1 MGLVQNLKKTLNY
14 LVDKII
20 VSGSFHYIKHL
31 AKQTTKK
38 QDNSLSTESLPNP
51 LTQEN
56 LDTTIVTSSA
66 DTSEKTTM
74 EMETDVVMQARD
86 WAITRIEK
94 MGTTESV
101 DQIYDRLAMMD
112 EWYEWF
118 DLDKMDGMDYI
129 VLEDTTQSSESE
141 I

>member
-1 MGLVQNLKKTLNY
+1 MDLVQSLKKTLNSW
-14 LVDKII
+14 VDKIL
-20 VSGSFHYIKHL
+20 VATSFHYIKHL

-51 LTQEN
+51 LTQESPS
-56 LDTTIVTSSA
+56 TTIATSSA
-66 DTSEKTTM
+66 DTSEKTT
-74 EMETDVVMQARD
+74 METDVVMQARD
-86 WAITRIEK
+86 WAINRIDTMDSNENA
-94 MGTTESV
+94 EQV
-101 DQIYDRLAMMD
+101 YDRLAMMD

-129 VLEDTTQSSESE
+129 VLEDTTQQSE

>member
-1 MGLVQNLKKTLNY
+1 MVLVQNLRKTLSNSAS
-14 LVDKII
+14 KI
-20 VSGSFHYIKHL
+20 L
-31 AKQTTKK
+31 AELLSVFIRRRAKLILKK
-38 QDNSLSTESLPNP
+38 PDNSLSTESLQNH

-56 LDTTIVTSSA
+56 LDTTIAISSA
-66 DTSEKTTM
+66 DTSEKII
-74 EMETDVVMQARD
+74 METDVVMQARD
-86 WAITRIEK
+86 WAINRIEE
-94 MGTTESV
+94 MATTESV

>member
-1 MGLVQNLKKTLNY
+1 MVLVQNLRKTLSNSAS
-14 LVDKII
+14 KI
-20 VSGSFHYIKHL
+20 L
-31 AKQTTKK
+31 ADLLSVFIRRRAKLILKK
-38 QDNSLSTESLPNP
+38 PDNSLLTESLQNH

-56 LDTTIVTSSA
+56 LDTTIATSSA
-66 DTSEKTTM
+66 DTSEKII
-74 EMETDVVMQARD
+74 METDVVMQARD
-86 WAITRIEK
+86 WAINRIEK

-129 VLEDTTQSSESE
+129 VLEDTTQNSESE

>member
-1 MGLVQNLKKTLNY
+1 MVLVRNLKKTLTNS
-14 LVDKII
+14 VSKI
-20 VSGSFHYIKHL
+20 L
-31 AKQTTKK
+31 AELLSAFITRRAKLILKK
-38 QDNSLSTESLPNP
+38 PDNSSSTESLQNP
-51 LTQEN
+51 LTTEFQSS
-56 LDTTIVTSSA
+56 TIVTSSA

-74 EMETDVVMQARD
+74 ETTDVVMQARN
-86 WAITRIEK
+86 WAIMHIEEMAK
-94 MGTTESV
+94 NESV

-129 VLEDTTQSSESE
+129 VLEDTTRGSESE

>member
-1 MGLVQNLKKTLNY
+1 M
-14 LVDKII
+14 
-20 VSGSFHYIKHL
+20 
-31 AKQTTKK
+31 
-38 QDNSLSTESLPNP
+38 ESLPNP

-56 LDTTIVTSSA
+56 PNTIIATSSA
-66 DTSEKTTM
+66 DTSEKTT
-74 EMETDVVMQARD
+74 METDVVMQARD
-86 WAITRIEK
+86 WAINRIEE

-129 VLEDTTQSSESE
+129 VLEDTTQNSESE

>member
-1 MGLVQNLKKTLNY
+1 MGLVQNLKKTLSNW
-14 LVDKII
+14 VDKIL
-20 VSGSFHYIKHL
+20 VATSFHYIKHL

-51 LTQEN
+51 LTQESPS
-56 LDTTIVTSSA
+56 TTIATSSA
-66 DTSEKTTM
+66 DTSEKTT
-74 EMETDVVMQARD
+74 METDVVMQARD
-86 WAITRIEK
+86 WAINRIEK

-112 EWYEWF
+112 EWCEWF

-129 VLEDTTQSSESE
+129 VLEDTTQQSE